1 MKPPG
6 TVFTKSLHVYVKY
19 MKLNHKKRNWNE
31 FGQFEQRSFFC
42 YATAWEIKKKN
53 DKNLNWNSSE
63 WAGGVCM
70 HPQAYFF
77 FSGFELLRYISPRI

>member
-42 YATAWEIKKKN
+42 YATAWEIKKKR
-53 DKNLNWNSSE
+53 W
-63 WAGGVCM
+63 
-70 HPQAYFF
+70 
-77 FSGFELLRYISPRI
+77 